1 MTLEVHTE
9 MSDAAFKAMIVSL
22 HPVYPDIIDANGDF
36 IHHAVIRDPEQRA
49 AHTEELQVAS
59 LKDRASAYAKAV
71 IDSLDLNE
79 RIQAAAPTLR
89 KRRNGTPPKNANPFS
104 YVVPEIVPSR
114 HQFALE
120 WSGRGNFFEY
130 GARHGQTLSRCQETK
145 AEISWAKMLT
155 GDEGTLLWNAVSDR
169 ERRPADDN
177 TIVAAMLR
185 MFWQHHAHALN
196 LAEGQGLVRDHA
208 ITYAPGKPSLAADVL
223 GRLTDV
229 KLGGN
234 RISARAALLA
244 VDEVVKIFRAE
255 ELGR

>member
-1 MTLEVHTE
+1 MAFDVDTE
-9 MSDAAFKAMIVSL
+9 MSDAAFKEMMVSL
-22 HPVYPDIIDANGDF
+22 HPVYPDIIDANGDI
-36 IHHAVIRDPEQRA
+36 IHRAVIRDPEQRA
-49 AHTEELQVAS
+49 AHAEELQVAS
-59 LKDRASAYAKAV
+59 LKDRAAAYAKAV

-79 RIQAAAPTLR
+79 RIQAAAPTAR
-89 KRRNGTPPKNANPFS
+89 KRRHGTPSKNANPFS
-104 YVVPEIVPSR
+104 YVFPEIIADR
-114 HQFALE
+114 HQFALQ
-120 WSGRGNFFEY
+120 WTGHGNFFEH

-145 AEISWAKMLT
+145 SEISWAKMLA

-185 MFWQHHAHALN
+185 TFWLQHAHALH
-196 LAEGQGLVRDHA
+196 LAEGQGLLRDHA
-208 ITYAPGKPSLAADVL
+208 VTYAPGKHSFAADIM

-255 ELGR
+255 ELSR

>member
-1 MTLEVHTE
+1 MAIETYSDI
-9 MSDAAFKAMIVSL
+9 SDAAFKEMMVSL
-22 HPVYPDIIDANGDF
+22 HPVYPAIIDPNGDF

-89 KRRNGTPPKNANPFS
+89 KRRNGTPPRNANPFS
-104 YVVPEIVPSR
+104 YAFPQIVASR
-114 HQFALE
+114 HDFALK
-120 WSGRGNFFEY
+120 WDGRGNFFEH

-145 AEISWAKMLT
+145 AEITWAKMLT

-185 MFWQHHAHALN
+185 MFWQHHEPALS
-196 LAEGQGLVRDHA
+196 LAESQSFVRDHA
-208 ITYAPGKPSLAADVL
+208 IAYARDKPSLAADVM

-244 VDEVVKIFRAE
+244 VDEVVKLFRQEAAA
-255 ELGR
+255 

>member
-1 MTLEVHTE
+1 MAFDVDAE
-9 MSDAAFKAMIVSL
+9 MSDAAFKAMLLSL
-22 HPVYPDIIDANGDF
+22 HPVYPDIIDGNGDF
-36 IHHAVIRDPEQRA
+36 VHRAVIRDPEQRV

-59 LKDRASAYAKAV
+59 LKDRASTYAKAV
-71 IDSLDLNE
+71 LDSLDLNE
-79 RIQAAAPTLR
+79 RIQAAAPTPR

-145 AEISWAKMLT
+145 AEITWAKMLA
-155 GDEGTLLWNAVSDR
+155 GDEGTLHWNAVSDR

-185 MFWQHHAHALN
+185 VFWQQHAHVLN
-196 LAEGQGLVRDHA
+196 VAESQGLVRDHA
-208 ITYAPGKPSLAADVL
+208 ITCAPGKSSIAADIL

-234 RISARAALLA
+234 RISARAAMLA
-244 VDEVVKIFRAE
+244 VDAVVKMFRSE
-255 ELGR
+255 EMVQ